1 MCPHDTEG
9 DARYAARDTS
19 GERDAEQSSA
29 SVRFHFLARIP
40 FSLPFSVSLCHLS
53 DLRGLLLSLPLCE
66 RASPAIRSTRLT
78 ALDSTQ
84 QNPPS
89 QPEHDPY
96 AALREP
102 NYRYFA
108 GGWVLASMGLQM
120 QGTALAWEIYDK
132 TKNPLA
138 LGFVS
143 LSRAF
148 PVLLLALPA
157 GQIVDLLDRRKIL
170 IFTQIAFALA
180 SILLTLGSY
189 HNVPVAWMY
198 LLVALTGCARV
209 FNGPSRSSL
218 LPQIVRPEHFHN
230 AVTWNSG
237 VFQFSATLGPLA
249 AGGLIS
255 LSALYGMGKDSA
267 GIAHGVAWPVYAIAG
282 VSCLWFALGCT
293 MVRPYPDLV
302 SKENKSGSI
311 SVRQAISPSILLP
324 GILEGARH
332 VWREKTV
339 FGALALD
346 LLAVLLGGAT
356 ALMPVYAK
364 DILHVG
370 PVGLGALKAAPF
382 VGALVVAL
390 LLAHRKP
397 FERAGRNL
405 LLCVAGFGACTIGFG
420 FSTSFWLSIALLF
433 TLGALDG
440 VSVVIRHVLVSVRT
454 PDRLRGR
461 VSAVNSVFI
470 ESSNELGGFE
480 SGLVAR
486 LFTPLIS
493 VVSGGIGT
501 IIVVIGMAFW
511 LPELRRLGRLEM
523 PKAEVEEAIEEE
535 EEVKASA

>member
-1 MCPHDTEG
+1 MSETDTAQSKEP
-9 DARYAARDTS
+9 AR
-19 GERDAEQSSA
+19 
-29 SVRFHFLARIP
+29 
-40 FSLPFSVSLCHLS
+40 
-53 DLRGLLLSLPLCE
+53 
-66 RASPAIRSTRLT
+66 
-78 ALDSTQ
+78 
-84 QNPPS
+84 
-89 QPEHDPY
+89 HDPY

-108 GGWVLASMGLQM
+108 SGWVLGSMGLQM
-120 QGTALAWEIYDK
+120 QGTALAWEVYEK
-132 TKNPLA
+132 TRDPLS
-138 LGFVS
+138 LGIVS
-143 LSRAF
+143 LSRAL
-148 PVLLLALPA
+148 PVLVLSLPA

-170 IFTQIAFALA
+170 ISTQVAFAVT
-180 SILLTLGSY
+180 SILLTLGSAF
-189 HNVPVAWMY
+189 NVGVSWIY

-237 VFQFSATLGPLA
+237 VFQLSATVGPLA
-249 AGGLIS
+249 AGGLIW
-255 LSALYGMGKDSA
+255 LSAYLGMGKDA
-267 GIAHGVAWPVYAIAG
+267 GGVAHGVAWPIYTIAG
-282 VSCLWFALGCT
+282 LSALALALGCS

-302 SKENKSGSI
+302 SKDARSNSM
-311 SVRQAISPSILLP
+311 SVRDAIRPSVLLP

-346 LLAVLLGGAT
+346 LFAVLLGGAT

-382 VGALVVAL
+382 VGALFVAL

-397 FERAGRNL
+397 FERAGRTL
-405 LLCVAGFGACTIGFG
+405 LLCVAGFGACTIAFG
-420 FSTSFWLSIALLF
+420 FSTSFWLSLVLLV

-454 PDRLRGR
+454 PDHVRGR

-501 IIVVIGMAFW
+501 IVVVIAMAWW
-511 LPELRRLGRLEM
+511 LPELRRLSRLQT
-523 PKAEVEEAIEEE
+523 PKVEVEEAIEQNEE
-535 EEVKASA
+535 AHAPA